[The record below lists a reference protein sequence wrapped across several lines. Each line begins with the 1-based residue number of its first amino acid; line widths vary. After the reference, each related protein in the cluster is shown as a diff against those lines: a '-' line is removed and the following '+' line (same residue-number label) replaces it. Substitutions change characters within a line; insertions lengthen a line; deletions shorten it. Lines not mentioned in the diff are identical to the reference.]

1 MQNILN
7 TIEDLNKWRKEYK
20 GNINFVPTMGNLHLG
35 HQFLIESASKLN
47 QNKTLV
53 SIFVNPLQFD
63 NLEDFKN
70 YPKSASKDIE
80 NAFSSGAN
88 AIFIPSYDEIFPKK
102 NEPNFLKASKQIS
115 SKLCGA
121 KRTGHFDGVCR
132 VVYRLLN
139 IVNPEIM
146 ILGEKDWQQILILK
160 EMIKSNNMK
169 IRIETISTKREL
181 DGFPYSSRNIHLSSE
196 ERKKMQLFSQEL
208 ENVKEDY
215 KKNKNLDLKKILLNL
230 KRMNISIDY
239 LEHVNAFDLQ
249 KTTNSDN
256 ITMLAGAILFNKAR
270 LIDHVFL
277 MKRKPIIT
285 VDGPAGSGKST
296 VTKILAKE
304 LNLLYLDTGAMYRAL
319 SWFLIKEKINF
330 RNNFELKKALKNI
343 SIIFQNNSQNEQNVF
358 INDYC
363 VTNKIRS
370 PEISSIVSS
379 IASIKEVRQFLVA
392 EQRKIGTSGGL
403 VAEGRDTGTTVFPD
417 SELKIFLT
425 ASIDERTLRRKLEL
439 QQKGFGEIK
448 FNELK
453 NEIIKRDFDDSNR
466 TISPLIK
473 AKDAIEIIT
482 DGYSIKEIVQKI
494 IIIYNDKI
502 PKEILS

>member
-7 TIEDLNKWRKEYK
+7 TIKDLNKWRKDYK

-35 HQFLIESASKLN
+35 HKFLIESASKLN

-102 NEPNFLKASKQIS
+102 NEPNFLKASKQITS
-115 SKLCGA
+115 TLCGA
-121 KRTGHFDGVCR
+121 KRPGHFDGVCR
-132 VVYRLLN
+132 AVYRLLN

-196 ERKKMQLFSQEL
+196 ERRKMQLFSQEL

-215 KKNKNLDLKKILLNL
+215 KKNKNLDLKKILLKL

-330 RNNFELKKALKNI
+330 RNNFELKESLKNI

-379 IASIKEVRQFLVA
+379 IASIKEVRKFLVA

-403 VAEGRDTGTTVFPD
+403 VAEGRDTGTKVFPD

-425 ASIDERTLRRKLEL
+425 ASIDERALRRKLEL
-439 QQKGFGEIK
+439 EQKGYGEIK

-466 TISPLIK
+466 PISPLIK